1 MGFRRNYILKYIS
14 IVNYVLK
21 VCFNKDKSQII
32 MKNILQEL
40 KVKILFGIEIPFKC
54 LPDIILERLLTKS
67 YDRKTILKH
76 SIQIHKCI
84 FVSEETLNKL
94 KLNNMQW
101 VLVNVLTTSDSCKNR
116 PVSYYNRIIVIN
128 SFKESECLMT
138 SNNLFNLCNRNHY
151 CEVLMVRIIEPL
163 MNYEPKMSQKA
174 LVSVMKPLDYNEA
187 MQTILDKVFYNYF
200 SLQKF
205 VSEGDILSIDLNKCY
220 PEAQYL
226 LKPLDMSVVHIKI
239 VQLEGETM
247 PFNLY
252 NCKSNYYIS
261 SLHTKLNE
269 DKSFNNTYL
278 PMEKL
283 CTINNLKH
291 LNINNYNN
299 YILNIIPSGMDDDG
313 ELLVSWVKPFIQQ
326 SNTGNFFFS
335 CLYLVLI
342 INR

>member
-1 MGFRRNYILKYIS
+1 
-14 IVNYVLK
+14 
-21 VCFNKDKSQII
+21 
-32 MKNILQEL
+32 MKNILEAL

-54 LPDIILERLLTKS
+54 LPDIILERFLTNS
-67 YDRKTILKH
+67 YDMETILKH

-101 VLVNVLTTSDSCKNR
+101 VLVNVLTSDPCKSR

-138 SNNLFNLCNRNHY
+138 SSNLFNLCNRNNY
-151 CEVLMVRIIEPL
+151 CEVLMVRIIKPL
-163 MNYEPKMSQKA
+163 MDYEPKISQKA
-174 LVSVMKPLDYNEA
+174 LVSLMKPFNYNDTI
-187 MQTILDKVFYNYF
+187 QKILDKVFYNYF

-205 VSEGDILSIDLNKCY
+205 VSVGDILSIDLNKCY

-226 LKPLDMSVVHIKI
+226 LKPLDMSVIHIKI
-239 VQLEGETM
+239 VQLEGENM

-261 SLHTKLNE
+261 SLHTQLNE
-269 DKSFNNTYL
+269 DKNFNNTYL

-283 CTINNLKH
+283 CTIHNLKH
-291 LNINNYNN
+291 LNINNYND
-299 YILNIIPSGMDDDG
+299 YILNIIPGGMDDEG

-326 SNTGNFFFS
+326 RNTGDFFS
-335 CLYLVLI
+335 YAFI
-342 INR
+342 